1 MSLRDLCSIVVMLL
15 AGPALADTVWLDNGD
30 RLSGEIVLM
39 DGGKLALKTRYAGQV
54 LIDWKDIDTI
64 SSDKPLLIKQQG
76 VSGQRSR
83 TLEAAGKG
91 MVRIVD
97 GGSHTVP
104 LASIRQMVP
113 PRPLVEDLVWEGNLD
128 VKLDSKRN
136 DSDKDEWKLKG
147 DTRVRHGAWRHV
159 LAGEVERE
167 KKDGRKVEDNWELDY
182 DLDRFFDEHWFWRG
196 SYSQKH
202 DAIDNLERQSALGT
216 GPGYQFWD
224 DELGRFDLVAE
235 ISRWQLEWRDQP
247 REDFTSYSLE
257 WDYKRL
263 LAGTRLELYSKGT
276 VLVPGIERIDY
287 LLDSEYGLRYRLNS
301 WARLSFLYELD
312 QLRTEGGTQSD
323 RHYLIGVGVGW

>member
-1 MSLRDLCSIVVMLL
+1 MSLRALCSIVVMLL

-147 DTRVRHGAWRHV
+147 DTRLRHGAWRHV
-159 LAGEVERE
+159 LAGE
-167 KKDGRKVEDNWELDY
+167 
-182 DLDRFFDEHWFWRG
+182 
-196 SYSQKH
+196 KH

>member
-1 MSLRDLCSIVVMLL
+1 MPGATCWQGKWSGKEGRAQGRGQLGAGLRPRSLLR
-15 AGPALADTVWLDNGD
+15 
-30 RLSGEIVLM
+30 
-39 DGGKLALKTRYAGQV
+39 
-54 LIDWKDIDTI
+54 
-64 SSDKPLLIKQQG
+64 
-76 VSGQRSR
+76 R
-83 TLEAAGKG
+83 TL
-91 MVRIVD
+91 
-97 GGSHTVP
+97 
-104 LASIRQMVP
+104 
-113 PRPLVEDLVWEGNLD
+113 
-128 VKLDSKRN
+128 
-136 DSDKDEWKLKG
+136 
-147 DTRVRHGAWRHV
+147 V
-159 LAGEVERE
+159 LARQLFAEARC
-167 KKDGRKVEDNWELDY
+167 
-182 DLDRFFDEHWFWRG
+182 DR
-196 SYSQKH
+196 Q
-202 DAIDNLERQSALGT
+202 LERQSALGT

-224 DELGRFDLVAE
+224 DELGRFDTVAE

>member
-1 MSLRDLCSIVVMLL
+1 MLL

-147 DTRVRHGAWRHV
+147 DTRLRHGAWRHV

-263 LAGTRLELYSKGT
+263 LAVTRLELYSKGT

-312 QLRTEGGTQSD
+312 QLRTEGGAPSPTG
-323 RHYLIGVGVGW
+323 IT

>member
-1 MSLRDLCSIVVMLL
+1 MPGATCWR
-15 AGPALADTVWLDNGD
+15 G
-30 RLSGEIVLM
+30 SG
-39 DGGKLALKTRYAGQV
+39 
-54 LIDWKDIDTI
+54 
-64 SSDKPLLIKQQG
+64 
-76 VSGQRSR
+76 
-83 TLEAAGKG
+83 AGKEG
-91 MVRIVD
+91 RAQ
-97 GGSHTVP
+97 GRGQ
-104 LASIRQMVP
+104 LGAGLR
-113 PRPLVEDLVWEGNLD
+113 PR
-128 VKLDSKRN
+128 S
-136 DSDKDEWKLKG
+136 
-147 DTRVRHGAWRHV
+147 
-159 LAGEVERE
+159 
-167 KKDGRKVEDNWELDY
+167 
-182 DLDRFFDEHWFWRG
+182 FFDEHWFWRG

-312 QLRTEGGTQSD
+312 QLRTEGAPSPTGIT
-323 RHYLIGVGVGW
+323 